1 MQWNIPK
8 PVVSGAYDFK
18 RQAKEA
24 IPLQIAFKIHAN
36 NPHTLIPQRAHHLA
50 QATHQPRLPHLPLL
64 TVRALNPNLPLL
76 KPKTKQ
82 SADLLT
88 TELAGLIVQAGCLF
102 PGCHFQ
108 LYVY

>member
-8 PVVSGAYDFK
+8 PVVSGADDIG
-18 RQAKEA
+18 RQAKKA

-36 NPHTLIPQRAHHLA
+36 NPNALIPQRAHHLPE
-50 QATHQPRLPHLPLL
+50 ATGKPRL
-64 TVRALNPNLPLL
+64 PNLPLL
-76 KPKTKQ
+76 KVSALNPELPLLKHKTKQ

-102 PGCHFQ
+102 SGCHFQ
-108 LYVY
+108 LYV